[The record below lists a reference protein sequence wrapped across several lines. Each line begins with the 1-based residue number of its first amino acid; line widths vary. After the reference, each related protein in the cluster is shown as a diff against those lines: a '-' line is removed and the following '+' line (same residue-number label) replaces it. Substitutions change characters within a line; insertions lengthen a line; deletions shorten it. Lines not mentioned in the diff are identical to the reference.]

1 MQIHAQHLTDS
12 EQMKWYNAFTK
23 CFPRWRVSGLST
35 LSVKITMLLSWGN
48 NLLQCYMRGNTTL
61 ARIRIAP
68 MTTMSGSVLTMSFIE
83 WFMRASTMGFT
94 LFCFKQWNIYK
105 RFFLFCRRG
114 IRVMLDN
121 RDRENNEE
129 PVMCSKCNVV
139 FESDTEFIMHY
150 DKNHK

>member
-35 LSVKITMLLSWGN
+35 LSVKTTMLLSWGN
-48 NLLQCYMRGNTTL
+48 NLLQCYMRGNKIL

-83 WFMRASTMGFT
+83 
-94 LFCFKQWNIYK
+94 
-105 RFFLFCRRG
+105 
-114 IRVMLDN
+114 
-121 RDRENNEE
+121 
-129 PVMCSKCNVV
+129 
-139 FESDTEFIMHY
+139 
-150 DKNHK
+150 